1 MKVWNWFLV
10 LMSGVILAGSLYAVL
25 KHWQY
30 DFIDP
35 NIVQMMKQ
43 DVTDAQVKQ
52 LIEQAIKDN
61 NPEDARMY
69 LSIAQ
74 TFGYAIK
81 PDDYAA
87 QLAAL
92 DSPYNQAKRTL
103 NDFTT
108 GFIDGKGE
116 SGVGV
121 AGAITSDFTVVGD
134 ARDLWEQYQLY
145 AQGKPVNELVVALAG
160 VGVGLTAATIVS
172 AGSASPVK
180 GGVSTAKL
188 ASRAGHITPSFQK
201 VLMKQAGNV
210 FDYKSFLV
218 VANAEKSMDGI
229 SKAAIKAYNPAA
241 LKSLQTTADSLNTIR
256 KSSSTAD
263 AVHMLKYV
271 DNADDLVQLE
281 KITVKYGSQTK
292 GIVKVLGKGALRS
305 VKVLR
310 RTTELMISLIA
321 SLISGFASLISTYNL
336 IRSSKR
342 AFSKAV

>member
-35 NIVQMMKQ
+35 NIAQMMKQ
-43 DVTDAQVKQ
+43 DVNDAQVKQ
-52 LIEQAIKDN
+52 LIEQAIQDN

-69 LSIAQ
+69 LSIAK

-81 PDDYAA
+81 PEDYAA
-87 QLAAL
+87 QLAEL

-134 ARDLWEQYQLY
+134 VRDLWEQYQLY
-145 AQGKPVNELVVALAG
+145 AQGKPVNELIVALAG

-172 AGSASPVK
+172 AGSASPAK

-188 ASRAGHITPSFQK
+188 ATRAGNLTPGFQK
-201 VLMKQAGNV
+201 VLIKQAGDV

-218 VANAEKSMDGI
+218 VAKAEKSMDGI
-229 SKAAIKAYNPAA
+229 RSAAVRAYNPAA
-241 LKSLQTTADSLNTIR
+241 LKSLQNTTDSLNTIR

-263 AVHMLKYV
+263 AIHMMKYV

-310 RTTELMISLIA
+310 KTTELMIGLIA
-321 SLISGFASLISTYNL
+321 SLISGLASLVSTYNL
-336 IRSSKR
+336 IRTSKR
-342 AFSKAV
+342 ALTKAV

>member
-1 MKVWNWFLV
+1 
-10 LMSGVILAGSLYAVL
+10 VL